1 MKSVPVFLEL
11 NVESMKHQMVHAFHT
26 HSTEIQESI
35 KIACDKF
42 IKHDLDRLVQ
52 EAFNAHAKKA
62 IDSYF
67 SYGQG
72 HTFIKESVEA
82 GFEKNFK
89 KPTKRKK

>member
-1 MKSVPVFLEL
+1 MKTTPVFLEL

-52 EAFNAHAKKA
+52 EAFNKHATKE
-62 IDSYF
+62 IDNYF
-67 SYGQG
+67 AYGQG
-72 HTFIKESVEA
+72 HTFIRESVEA
-82 GFEKNFK
+82 GFDKNFNK
-89 KPTKRKK
+89 TTKRKK